1 MTDALNAVATALTHE
16 RVADETA
23 TKRSMPAVAGGGAL
37 LGGIAGIAIA
47 IALAA
52 TAGPAVYI
60 ATAIDISVG
69 LALIGGLIG
78 ANIAGTD

>member
-1 MTDALNAVATALTHE
+1 MATALTHDG
-16 RVADETA
+16 ATNETA
-23 TKRSMPAVAGGGAL
+23 TKWSVAAVTAAGAL

-47 IALAA
+47 IPLTA
-52 TAGPAVYI
+52 TGGVELYI
-60 ATAIDISVG
+60 ATAIDIGIG